1 MKSKSGDR
9 LLEPSAIEALK
20 AELLPLAFMVTP
32 NLDEASVLAGIRV
45 DSIESMQE
53 AAFRIHNM
61 GSKNILIKGG
71 HLENDCTDL
80 LYDGQEFTELSA
92 PRIMTKNTHGT
103 GCTLSAA
110 LATELAQGSST
121 LEAVKKAKEFI
132 TTSIRFSL
140 PLGHGHGPTNPFAN
154 LSRDTQIFHCATE
167 LTRAFRKL
175 QEACIG
181 PLIPEVQSNLGYAI
195 PSAVSPEDVV
205 AFPGRIIRLGKT
217 ITQVSGPAVDASRH
231 IAKIILTVLQYNIR
245 YRSVMNIAYSP
256 TIIECCR
263 ALGFRVGEFSRKE
276 EPLDIKEL
284 EGSTLEW
291 ATERVLSSG
300 GAEMPD
306 MIFDRGDVGKEPM
319 TRVLGTDPI
328 DVAEKIIKIAKEM
341 NW

>member
-1 MKSKSGDR
+1 MSYQR
-9 LLEPSAIEALK
+9 
-20 AELLPLAFMVTP
+20 
-32 NLDEASVLAGIRV
+32 
-45 DSIESMQE
+45 
-53 AAFRIHNM
+53 
-61 GSKNILIKGG
+61 
-71 HLENDCTDL
+71 
-80 LYDGQEFTELSA
+80 
-92 PRIMTKNTHGT
+92 
-103 GCTLSAA
+103 
-110 LATELAQGSST
+110 
-121 LEAVKKAKEFI
+121 
-132 TTSIRFSL
+132 
-140 PLGHGHGPTNPFAN
+140 
-154 LSRDTQIFHCATE
+154 
-167 LTRAFRKL
+167 
-175 QEACIG
+175 

-300 GAEMPD
+300 GGEMPD
-306 MIFDRGDVGKEPM
+306 MIYDRGDVGKEPM